1 MVASEENDERMVAA
15 EEAPS
20 VRLSGLQRE
29 YENTSGHRTYA
40 PRAILCNG
48 ATDDGDLFPDLIYGT
63 SCDPVYGGSGAVP
76 REMDPADRSLE
87 CVCPANG
94 LAAV

>member
-1 MVASEENDERMVAA
+1 MVASEEDDERMVAA

-29 YENTSGHRTYA
+29 YKNTSGHRADA
-40 PRAILCNG
+40 PRTILRDG
-48 ATDDGDLFPDLIYGT
+48 VTDDGDLFPDLIYGT
-63 SCDPVYGGSGAVP
+63 SCDPVYGGSGAVLHQ
-76 REMDPADRSLE
+76 MDPADRSLE